1 MEGSTLSLKKKLQV
15 FFFFFFLKGGLSTG
29 FTVMIKIDSRQ
40 Y

>member
-15 FFFFFFLKGGLSTG
+15 FFFFFLKGGLSTG